1 MSSPTTH
8 SAVTVI
14 GLGPMGQAMAA
25 TLLQAGHPV
34 TVWNR
39 TPSRADGVVAA
50 GARWATTP
58 ADAVQA
64 ADLVI
69 LSLTDYRRCGTYSAA
84 SVPHWPAA
92 RSSTS
97 ARIRR
102 TGPARQPTGQRPAA
116 RRSWPAGSPAP
127 MVGTEA
133 SYVYY
138 SGDRSSFDVHRDAL
152 ARIGEPRFL
161 GDDPGRAQL
170 MYQANLDIFLTAL
183 AGTVHATALVETAGI
198 TAEVF
203 LPEAMEH
210 FAAIPEM
217 MAPEDAA
224 GLGALIDAGKH
235 PGEGST
241 ALMMG
246 ATADHIHT
254 TADSVGIDTALP
266 RAVQALYHRAIGD
279 GYGTDGWTRIIDG
292 IRAPRA
298 GG

>member
-1 MSSPTTH
+1 M
-8 SAVTVI
+8 
-14 GLGPMGQAMAA
+14 
-25 TLLQAGHPV
+25 
-34 TVWNR
+34 WNR

-69 LSLTDYRRCGTYSAA
+69 LSLTDYQAMWDALGGVGTALAGRTIVNLSSDTPDRTREAA
-84 SVPHWPAA
+84 DWAAA
-92 RSSTS
+92 RGASFV
-97 ARIRR
+97 
-102 TGPARQPTGQRPAA
+102 
-116 RRSWPAGSPAP
+116 AGGIMVPAP

-183 AGTVHATALVETAGI
+183 AGIVHATALVETAGI

-266 RAVQALYHRAIGD
+266 RAV
-279 GYGTDGWTRIIDG
+279 
-292 IRAPRA
+292 
-298 GG
+298 